1 MSRAVRDTRPVFP
14 ANPWRNRLCRKN
26 QRVTHIPG
34 RIGQFAAV
42 LGILG
47 LSACTT
53 QPEGLPFGSGG
64 IVQRVSFSSPLAA
77 PGRGP
82 TCGGSPLEP
91 GNKGPDDVASFTP
104 TQSYRVG
111 PGDTLR
117 FNIFNE
123 PGMNDF
129 TASVDSD
136 GYVQLPV
143 VEDVRVGGM
152 TTREILG
159 MLKDEYADS
168 FVDPWLTVE
177 LVDAQSAPIYFLG
190 EFREP
195 GVRYMSGATNVLE
208 AIALAGGLEEDAYL
222 PGARLLRNDEICT
235 VDLNALLRNGEFSQN
250 VWIRPRDVIFAPRR
264 EDMSVYVLGAVASPQ
279 SVPFGATGRT
289 LLEALAIA
297 GGQVSTQAQM
307 NGIRI
312 IRTYSPTRGEL
323 IVFDAST
330 TLVGLAPDF
339 PLEPGDVVFVPN
351 SAIGNWNDAIAT
363 ILPTLTL
370 IGGVITPIAL
380 IQSIQDSAN

>member
-1 MSRAVRDTRPVFP
+1 MS
-14 ANPWRNRLCRKN
+14 
-26 QRVTHIPG
+26 
-34 RIGQFAAV
+34 
-42 LGILG
+42 
-47 LSACTT
+47 
-53 QPEGLPFGSGG
+53 
-64 IVQRVSFSSPLAA
+64 A

-91 GNKGPDDVASFTP
+91 GIKGPDSSSSGFTP

-111 PGDTLR
+111 PGDTLH

-129 TASVDSD
+129 NATVDSD
-136 GYVQLPV
+136 GYVQLPI

-152 TTREILG
+152 TTREILS
-159 MLKDEYADS
+159 MLKDEYATE
-168 FVDPWLTVE
+168 FVNPWVTVE
-177 LVDAQSAPIYFLG
+177 LVEAQSAPIYFLG
-190 EFREP
+190 EFRQP
-195 GVRYMSGATNVLE
+195 GVIYMSGATNVLE

-222 PGARLLRNDEICT
+222 PGGRLLRNDEMCT

-279 SVPFGATGRT
+279 AVPFGATGRT
-289 LLEALAIA
+289 LLEALSLS
-297 GGQVSTQAQM
+297 GGQIATQAQM

-312 IRTYSPTRGEL
+312 IRSYSPTRGEL

-330 TLVGLAPDF
+330 TLTGLAPDF
-339 PLEPGDVVFVPN
+339 PLEPGDVVYVPN
-351 SAIGNWNDAIAT
+351 SAVGNWNDAIAT
-363 ILPTLTL
+363 ILPTLAL

-380 IQSIQDSAN
+380 IQSIQQSAP